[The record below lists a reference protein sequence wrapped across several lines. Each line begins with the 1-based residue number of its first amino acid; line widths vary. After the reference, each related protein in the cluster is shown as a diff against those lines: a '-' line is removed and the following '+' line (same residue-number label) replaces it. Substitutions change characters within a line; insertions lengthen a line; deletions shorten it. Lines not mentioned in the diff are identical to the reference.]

1 MLIINEFKKII
12 YLQQINKMILQ
23 RVHITR
29 NLWESPSIKG
39 LFCYDAMLINEAK
52 YISLD
57 KIHV

>member
-1 MLIINEFKKII
+1 M
-12 YLQQINKMILQ
+12 QQINKMILQ

-52 YISLD
+52 YVYLE
-57 KIHV
+57 KL

>member
-1 MLIINEFKKII
+1 MQK
-12 YLQQINKMILQ
+12 INKMILQ

-29 NLWESPSIKG
+29 NLWQSPSIKG
-39 LFCYDAMLINEAK
+39 LFCYDTMLINEAK

>member
-1 MLIINEFKKII
+1 MQK
-12 YLQQINKMILQ
+12 INKMILQ

-29 NLWESPSIKG
+29 NLWENPSIKG
-39 LFCYDAMLINEAK
+39 LFCYEAILINEAK

>member
-1 MLIINEFKKII
+1 M
-12 YLQQINKMILQ
+12 QQINKMILQ

-52 YISLD
+52 HVSLE
-57 KIHV
+57 KIQV

>member
-1 MLIINEFKKII
+1 MQK
-12 YLQQINKMILQ
+12 INKMILQ

-39 LFCYDAMLINEAK
+39 LFCYDAILMNEAK

>member
-12 YLQQINKMILQ
+12 YLQQIKKMILQ

-29 NLWESPSIKG
+29 NLWESHSIKG
-39 LFCYDAMLINEAK
+39 LICYDAMLINEAK